1 MRRVEGVAG
10 TSPACLASTRYER
23 RFTND
28 ESRTMSNKKPFEP
41 SCPMPISTKKTV
53 QLAHGGGGRLMQELI
68 QDVFVR
74 AFQNPMLEP
83 LHDGATWPVEKGT
96 LALTT
101 DSYVVRPLFF
111 PGGDIGSLAV
121 NGTIND
127 LAMCGAKPLYLSAG
141 FILEEGLEMDVL
153 QRVVYS
159 MAKAAKEAGVPIVTG
174 DTKVVDR
181 GKGDGIFI
189 NTSGVGLVPT
199 GVRVL
204 PTLIQSGDAILVS
217 GDLGS
222 HGVAVLSV
230 REGLTFD
237 SPIESDS
244 APMHR
249 IVADLIES
257 DIELHCMR
265 DLTRGGLAS
274 VLNELATAAKVGMTV
289 DESAIPVSEPVRGAC
304 ELLGLDPLYVANEGR
319 FVSMVPASQAEATLA
334 VMRRHGVASQAAQI
348 GVVTEHNTPP
358 VVLRTVLGTQRI
370 LDLLSGE
377 QLPRIC

>member
-1 MRRVEGVAG
+1 
-10 TSPACLASTRYER
+10 
-23 RFTND
+23 
-28 ESRTMSNKKPFEP
+28 
-41 SCPMPISTKKTV
+41 
-53 QLAHGGGGRLMQELI
+53 MQELI
-68 QDVFVR
+68 HDVFVR
-74 AFQNPMLEP
+74 AFHNPLLES
-83 LHDGATWPVEKGT
+83 LHDGAIWSMEKGT
-96 LALTT
+96 LAFTT

-127 LAMCGAKPLYLSAG
+127 LAMCGAKPLYLSTA
-141 FILEEGLEMDVL
+141 FILEEGLSMEVL
-153 QRVVYS
+153 QRVVNS
-159 MAKAAKEAGVPIVTG
+159 MAEAARSARVPIVTG

-204 PTLIQSGDAILVS
+204 PTLIRPGDAILVS

-230 REGLTFD
+230 REGLTF
-237 SPIESDS
+237 SGNVVSDS
-244 APMHR
+244 TPLHC
-249 IVADLIES
+249 IVADLIDS
-257 DIELHCMR
+257 GIEIHCLR
-265 DLTRGGLAS
+265 DLTRGGLAG
-274 VLNELATAAKVGMTV
+274 VLNELAEAAKVGMMV
-289 DESAIPVSEPVRGAC
+289 EESVIPVSEPVRGAC

-319 FVSMVPASQAEATLA
+319 FVATVPASQVEAALA
-334 VMRRHGVASQAAQI
+334 VMRRHGAASQADHI
-348 GVVTEHNTPP
+348 GMVTDREPP
-358 VVLRTVLGTQRI
+358 MVVLRTVVGTHRV

>member
-1 MRRVEGVAG
+1 M
-10 TSPACLASTRYER
+10 
-23 RFTND
+23 
-28 ESRTMSNKKPFEP
+28 
-41 SCPMPISTKKTV
+41 
-53 QLAHGGGGRLMQELI
+53 AHGGGGRLMQELI

-74 AFQNPMLEP
+74 AFHNPLLES

-96 LALTT
+96 LAFTT
-101 DSYVVRPLFF
+101 DSYVVQPLFF

-141 FILEEGLEMDVL
+141 FILEEGLSMEVL
-153 QRVVYS
+153 QRVVNS
-159 MAKAAKEAGVPIVTG
+159 MADAAWAAGVPIVTG

-189 NTSGVGLVPT
+189 NTAGVGQVPV
-199 GVRVL
+199 GVHIL
-204 PTLIQSGDAILVS
+204 PTLIQVGDTILVS

-230 REGLTFD
+230 REGLTFAGNVQ
-237 SPIESDS
+237 SDS
-244 APMHR
+244 APLHHV
-249 IVADLIES
+249 VADLIDS
-257 DIELHCMR
+257 GIEIHCLR

-274 VLNELATAAKVGMTV
+274 VLNELAAAARVSMTV
-289 DESAIPVSEPVRGAC
+289 DEAAILVSEPVRGAC

-319 FVSMVPASQAEATLA
+319 FVAMVPAQQAEAALA
-334 VMRRHGVASQAAQI
+334 VMRRHEVGRQAAHI
-348 GVVTEHNTPP
+348 GVVTDRDSPM
-358 VVLRTVLGTQRI
+358 VALRTVVGTHRV

>member
-1 MRRVEGVAG
+1 M
-10 TSPACLASTRYER
+10 
-23 RFTND
+23 
-28 ESRTMSNKKPFEP
+28 
-41 SCPMPISTKKTV
+41 
-53 QLAHGGGGRLMQELI
+53 
-68 QDVFVR
+68 
-74 AFQNPMLEP
+74 
-83 LHDGATWPVEKGT
+83 EKGT
-96 LALTT
+96 LAFTT

-127 LAMCGAKPLYLSAG
+127 LAMCGAKPLYLSTA
-141 FILEEGLEMDVL
+141 FILEEGLSMEVL
-153 QRVVYS
+153 QRVVNS
-159 MAKAAKEAGVPIVTG
+159 TAEAARSARVPIVTG

-204 PTLIQSGDAILVS
+204 PTLIRPGDAILVS

-230 REGLTFD
+230 REGLTF
-237 SPIESDS
+237 SGNVVSDS
-244 APMHR
+244 TPLHC
-249 IVADLIES
+249 IVADLIDS
-257 DIELHCMR
+257 GIEIHCLR
-265 DLTRGGLAS
+265 DLTRGGLAG
-274 VLNELATAAKVGMTV
+274 VLNELAVAAKVGMMV
-289 DESAIPVSEPVRGAC
+289 EESVIPVSEPVRGAC

-319 FVSMVPASQAEATLA
+319 FVATVPASQVEAALA
-334 VMRRHGVASQAAQI
+334 VMRRHGAASQADHI
-348 GVVTEHNTPP
+348 GMVTDREPP
-358 VVLRTVLGTQRI
+358 MVVLRTVVGTHRV

>member
-1 MRRVEGVAG
+1 
-10 TSPACLASTRYER
+10 
-23 RFTND
+23 
-28 ESRTMSNKKPFEP
+28 MSNKPFEP
-41 SCPMPISTKKTV
+41 ACPLPLSTKNTI

-68 QDVFVR
+68 HDVFVR
-74 AFQNPMLEP
+74 AFHNSMLAPM
-83 LHDGATWPVEKGT
+83 HDGATWPVEKGT
-96 LALTT
+96 LAFTT

-141 FILEEGLEMDVL
+141 FILEEGLSMEVL
-153 QRVVYS
+153 RRVVNS
-159 MAKAAKEAGVPIVTG
+159 MAEAARAAGVPIVTG

-189 NTSGVGLVPT
+189 NTSGVGLVPK

-204 PTLIQSGDAILVS
+204 PTLIEPGDAILVS

-230 REGLTFD
+230 REGLTFNGD
-237 SPIESDS
+237 IESDS
-244 APMHR
+244 APLHHV
-249 IVADLIES
+249 VADLIDNGIEIHCLR
-257 DIELHCMR
+257 DI
-265 DLTRGGLAS
+265 TRGGLAS
-274 VLNELATAAKVGMTV
+274 VLNELATTAKVGVAV
-289 DESAIPVSEPVRGAC
+289 DEAAIPVSEPVRGAC

-319 FVSMVPASQAEATLA
+319 FVAMVPASQAEAALA
-334 VMRRHGVASQAAQI
+334 VMRRHKAASQAASI
-348 GVVTEHNTPP
+348 GTVMDRSAPP

>member
-1 MRRVEGVAG
+1 MLRIIG
-10 TSPACLASTRYER
+10 TAPMPQVRFRGEER
-23 RFTND
+23 ANTVNNNQ
-28 ESRTMSNKKPFEP
+28 SFEP
-41 SCPMPISTKKTV
+41 SCPLPISAKNTV
-53 QLAHGGGGRLMQELI
+53 QLAHGSGGRLMQELI

-74 AFQNPMLEP
+74 AFHNPMLES

-96 LALTT
+96 LAFTT

-141 FILEEGLEMDVL
+141 FILEEGLSLEVL
-153 QRVVYS
+153 QRVVNS
-159 MAKAAKEAGVPIVTG
+159 MAEAARAAGVPIVTG

-189 NTSGVGLVPT
+189 NTAGVGLVPD

-204 PTLIQSGDAILVS
+204 PTLIQPGDAILVS

-230 REGLTFD
+230 REGLTF
-237 SPIESDS
+237 SGNIESDS
-244 APMHR
+244 APLHR
-249 IVADLIES
+249 VVADLIES
-257 DIELHCMR
+257 GIDIHCLR

-274 VLNELATAAKVGMTV
+274 VLNELASTAKVGIVIKESTV
-289 DESAIPVSEPVRGAC
+289 PVSEPVRGAC

-319 FVSMVPASQAEATLA
+319 FVAMVPAAQAETALT
-334 VMRRHGVASQAAQI
+334 VMRRHKAASQAAHI
-348 GVVTEHNTPP
+348 GVVTDRKPSM
-358 VVLRTVLGTQRI
+358 VVLRTVVGTHRV

>member
-1 MRRVEGVAG
+1 M
-10 TSPACLASTRYER
+10 TS
-23 RFTND
+23 N
-28 ESRTMSNKKPFEP
+28 KPFER
-41 SCPMPISTKKTV
+41 SCPLPNSTQKTV

-74 AFQNPMLEP
+74 AFHNPLLDS
-83 LHDGATWPVEKGT
+83 LHDGATWAVEKGT
-96 LALTT
+96 LAFTT

-141 FILEEGLEMDVL
+141 FILEEGLSMEVL
-153 QRVVYS
+153 VRVVHS
-159 MAKAAKEAGVPIVTG
+159 MAEAAKVAGVPIVTG

-189 NTSGVGLVPT
+189 NTSGVGLVPN

-204 PTLIQSGDAILVS
+204 PMLIQPGDAILVS

-237 SPIESDS
+237 GNVESDT
-244 APMHR
+244 APLHH
-249 IVADLIES
+249 IVADLIDS
-257 DIELHCMR
+257 GIEIHCLR

-289 DESAIPVSEPVRGAC
+289 EEPAVPVNEPVRGAC

-319 FVSMVPASQAEATLA
+319 FVAMVPVPQAEAALA
-334 VMRRHGVASQAAQI
+334 VMQRHKAASQAAQI
-348 GVVTEHNTPP
+348 GIVTDRDPSM
-358 VVLRTVLGTQRI
+358 VILRTVVGTHRV

>member
-1 MRRVEGVAG
+1 MPV
-10 TSPACLASTRYER
+10 
-23 RFTND
+23 NH
-28 ESRTMSNKKPFEP
+28 NQPFEA
-41 SCPMPISTKKTV
+41 SCPLPVSAKNNVK
-53 QLAHGGGGRLMQELI
+53 LAHGGGGRLMQELI
-68 QDVFVR
+68 RDVFVR
-74 AFQNPMLEP
+74 AFQNPMLES

-96 LALTT
+96 LAFTT
-101 DSYVVRPLFF
+101 DSYVVHPLFF

-141 FILEEGLEMDVL
+141 FILEEGLSMEVL
-153 QRVVYS
+153 QRVVKS
-159 MAKAAKEAGVPIVTG
+159 MAEAARTAGVPIVTG

-189 NTSGVGLVPT
+189 NTAGVGLVPA
-199 GVRVL
+199 GIRVL
-204 PTLIQSGDAILVS
+204 PTLIQPGDAILIS

-230 REGLTFD
+230 REGLTFAGNV
-237 SPIESDS
+237 ESDT
-244 APMHR
+244 APLHR

-257 DIELHCMR
+257 GIEIHCLR

-274 VLNELATAAKVGMTV
+274 VLNELAIAAKVGMTV
-289 DESAIPVSEPVRGAC
+289 EEPAIPVREPVRGAC

-319 FVSMVPASQAEATLA
+319 FVAMVPVQQAEAALT
-334 VMRRHGVASQAAQI
+334 VMRRYEAAGQAAHI
-348 GVVTEHNTPP
+348 GIVTDRDPP
-358 VVLRTVLGTQRI
+358 MVILRTVVGTHRV

>member
-1 MRRVEGVAG
+1 M
-10 TSPACLASTRYER
+10 
-23 RFTND
+23 N
-28 ESRTMSNKKPFEP
+28 NKPFEP
-41 SCPMPISTKKTV
+41 TCPLPIASNKTV

-74 AFQNPMLEP
+74 AFHNPMLAS
-83 LHDGATWPVEKGT
+83 LHDGATWPVEEGN
-96 LALTT
+96 LAFTT

-141 FILEEGLEMDVL
+141 FILEEGLCLDVL
-153 QRVVYS
+153 QRVVNS
-159 MAKAAKEAGVPIVTG
+159 MAEAAKAAGVPIVTG

-189 NTSGVGLVPT
+189 NTSGVGLVST

-204 PTLIQSGDAILVS
+204 PTLIRPGDAILVS

-230 REGLTFD
+230 REGLTFAGNV
-237 SPIESDS
+237 ESDT
-244 APMHR
+244 APLHR
-249 IVADLIES
+249 IVADLIDS
-257 DIELHCMR
+257 GIDIHCLR

-274 VLNELATAAKVGMTV
+274 VLNELATAGKVGMEV
-289 DESAIPVSEPVRGAC
+289 DESTILVQEPVRGAC

-319 FVSMVPASQAEATLA
+319 FVAMVPAPQAKAALA
-334 VMRRHGVASQAAQI
+334 VMRRHKAASQAASI
-348 GVVTEHNTPP
+348 GMVTDRDPP
-358 VVLRTVLGTQRI
+358 MVVLRTVVGTHRV